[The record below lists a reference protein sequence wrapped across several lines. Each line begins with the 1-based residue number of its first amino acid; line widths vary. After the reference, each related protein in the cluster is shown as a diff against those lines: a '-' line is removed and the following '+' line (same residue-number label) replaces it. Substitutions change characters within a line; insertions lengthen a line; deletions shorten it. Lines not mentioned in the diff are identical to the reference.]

1 MKKYY
6 LHNGS
11 ENIGPFDIEEL
22 KDRKITRTTQVWY
35 EGMSDWKNANEV
47 EELNALFASMP
58 PPIKKE
64 VVPPLQ
70 EKKAEKP
77 KTHWLLSAL
86 RKTAI
91 LIFIIIGISA
101 SVSYY
106 DDQKNASTPT
116 DFMEKVMSTAELEAT
131 YPKNYLD
138 ASGTYNTN
146 LLGSKLKITGYIDN
160 KATITAY
167 KNVTIDVI
175 FYDSSKNELNR
186 ESFTLNDFIPA
197 NSRKEFKHKVNN
209 YSNVKSI
216 GWEVSNAVPNR

>member
-11 ENIGPFDIEEL
+11 ENIGPFDIAEL
-22 KDRKITRTTQVWY
+22 KEKKVTRDTPIWC
-35 EGMSDWKNANEV
+35 EGMTDWKTVSEV
-47 EELNALFASMP
+47 EELNTVLGSIP
-58 PPIKKE
+58 PPINKN
-64 VVPPLQ
+64 VVLPPQ
-70 EKKAEKP
+70 EKKSEKP

-91 LIFIIIGISA
+91 LLFIIIGISA
-101 SVSYY
+101 GVSYY
-106 DDQKNASTPT
+106 DDQKNAPTPSG
-116 DFMEKVMSTAELEAT
+116 FMENVMSTEELEAT
-131 YPKNYLD
+131 YPTKYLE
-138 ASGTYNTN
+138 ASGTYNAN
-146 LLGSKLKITGYIDN
+146 FLGSKLKITGYIDN

-167 KNVTIDVI
+167 KDITIDVI
-175 FYDSSKNELNR
+175 FYDSSNTELNR
-186 ESFTLNDFIPA
+186 ESFTVNDFVPA